1 MAISATIGLCLTDP
15 TLQEIAFLIA
25 QGKLASITRF
35 LRQLHH
41 PSLRHNLRHFSMS
54 QNRDPSKLVGPFYLE
69 GAVTKGFGR
78 GSKELGIPTAN
89 FSDEVVDNLPQS
101 LETGI
106 YFGFT
111 HLEHDDQNIRKA
123 VMSIGW
129 NPYYHNTKKSVVS
142 IVEPLAVRKLPKFS
156 FTLFSQKFRE
166 CNDLTKELI

>member
-1 MAISATIGLCLTDP
+1 
-15 TLQEIAFLIA
+15 
-25 QGKLASITRF
+25 
-35 LRQLHH
+35 
-41 PSLRHNLRHFSMS
+41 MS
-54 QNRDPSKLVGPFYLE
+54 QNREPSKLVGPFYLE

-111 HLEHDDQNIRKA
+111 HLEHDEQNIRKA

-142 IVEPLAVRKLPKFS
+142 IVKPLAVRKLRKFS
-156 FTLFSQKFRE
+156 FTLFSQNFRE
-166 CNDLTKELI
+166 SNDLTKELI